1 MKIIKKKIF
10 TLFPILTF
18 AFLVLSLSAQTA
30 NTVKAAADESNL
42 WKMQSGISEIGEKAF
57 GGETPDNDV
66 RIIVAKSI
74 KVFLGFLGIVF
85 LVLLISAGWKYM
97 KASGNEEQIHEAV
110 NQIQTAVIG
119 LIIVMSAYA
128 IANYMTTCV
137 LDLTNKG
144 SYFMCRET
152 PTY

>member
-10 TLFPILTF
+10 TLFPISTF
-18 AFLVLSLSAQTA
+18 VFLAVFTFFQTATTVEAQT
-30 NTVKAAADESNL
+30 SNL

-57 GGETPDNDV
+57 GGETPNNDI
-66 RIIVAKSI
+66 RIIVANSI

-110 NQIQTAVIG
+110 NQIQTAIVG